1 MAAAR
6 SPVAIVVSPQSADV
20 SESENTTLGISFIG
34 LANGPEARA
43 STWPT
48 PVGGGTDEVR
58 AGVAQGLDSPTG
70 AVIGASRSGP
80 VGAPIEWSDI
90 AVERDRQFRDE

>member
-1 MAAAR
+1 VVLFGSMVSGARKIR
-6 SPVAIVVSPQSADV
+6 SPAP
-20 SESENTTLGISFIG
+20 NTAGWI
-34 LANGPEARA
+34 
-43 STWPT
+43 
-48 PVGGGTDEVR
+48 GGGTDEVR